1 MRYNRESCYDTV
13 RNKEEGVCDLKSSR
27 VSRFIIGLLACIAIG
42 GAAFL
47 IFWNVQAEEVMPEVD
62 QAKLMD
68 SNRTWIK
75 TNTSIAIGPNLVVP
89 IKGDSTVTSI
99 ASNGDLILDTTNKA
113 VLTKMAKVDAKYQ
126 AMDRFRVRIF
136 ANKVSTVMNPATFQ
150 YTNDKVDG
158 FLTSYS
164 ILNGTLDK
172 TAGKSF
178 GLTAK
183 AGTTMQVNEKLE
195 TIYSSGLAEKVAP
208 ILGINPKI
216 SSQYL
221 EDEFNVTTGETVTA
235 YPRQLEY
242 QFSAEKTSLAF
253 FKGDSDEEI
262 TQPVGLEYVIKEK

>member
-1 MRYNRESCYDTV
+1 MKN
-13 RNKEEGVCDLKSSR
+13 SR
-27 VSRFIIGLLACIAIG
+27 VSRFIIGLLACIAVG

-47 IFWNVQAEEVMPEVD
+47 IFWNVQAEEMTPVVD

-75 TNTSIAIGPNLVVP
+75 TNTSIAIGPNLVLP
-89 IKGDSTVTSI
+89 IKGDDTVTSI

-113 VLTKMAKVDAKYQ
+113 VLAKMAKVDTKYQ

-150 YTNDKVDG
+150 YTHDKVDG

-164 ILNGTLDK
+164 ILSGTLDK

-178 GLTAK
+178 ELTAK
-183 AGTTMQVNEKLE
+183 VGMPIQVNEKLE

-208 ILGINPKI
+208 VLGIDPKI
-216 SSQYL
+216 ECQYL
-221 EDEFNVTTGETVTA
+221 EDEFNIVAGETVRA
-235 YPRQLEY
+235 FPRQLAY
-242 QFSAEKTSLAF
+242 HFSAEKTSFAF
-253 FKGDSDEEI
+253 FKGNSDEEI
-262 TQPVGLEYVIKEK
+262 TQPVGLEYVIKEKR